1 MRGTAFTSTYLPAS
15 ICLISENAVLRLVP
29 LVFIAL
35 LAQIVPSITAQ
46 QPTTETG
53 TLQRHYADG
62 MVSHYL
68 MTGNND
74 GWQYSIRATDTVKRD
89 ANGRY
94 YEEIGWSDLTSNAQQ
109 TLTPASLALRQ
120 TVSLDDPASYMRMP
134 NLANVQPLLIGPITD
149 TLTFYSDFLLA
160 MKAKLVQPGQTS
172 YVSGTTPNSWAD
184 GQRVLLGQDA
194 VDFSFTLESVNP
206 VEHTE
211 TLLIRHVPPPTLHVQ
226 QPAKWMHEPTS
237 AKPNNFVQVSKDGEG
252 FSAETGK
259 ETFDVRLVMDTRD
272 GRILSATIH
281 NPVVLRTRVCTDREL
296 TQCGSETPKTI
307 LREVTLT
314 LVP

>member
-1 MRGTAFTSTYLPAS
+1 M
-15 ICLISENAVLRLVP
+15 LRLLP
-29 LVFIAL
+29 LVFTAFL
-35 LAQIVPSITAQ
+35 VQVASSIHAQ
-46 QPTTETG
+46 QSPTELGIPQRRYVDG
-53 TLQRHYADG
+53 TVA
-62 MVSHYL
+62 HYL
-68 MTGNND
+68 MTGSND
-74 GWQYSIRATDTVKRD
+74 GWQYNLRATDTVKCD

-120 TVSLDDPASYMRMP
+120 TVSLDDPGSYMRMP

-149 TLTFYSDFLLA
+149 TLTFYSDLLLA

-172 YVSGTTPNSWAD
+172 YVPGTTPNSWAD
-184 GQRVLLGQDA
+184 GQRVLIGQDA

-211 TLLIRHVPPPTLHVQ
+211 TLLIQHVPPPTLQVQ
-226 QPAKWMHEPTS
+226 QPATWMQQPRS
-237 AKPNNFVQVSKDGEG
+237 AKPNNFVQVSKDGDG
-252 FSAETGK
+252 YSAETGK

-272 GRILSATIH
+272 GRMLSAAIH
-281 NPVVLRTRVCTDREL
+281 NPVVLTTRICADREL
-296 TQCGSETPKTI
+296 TRCGSEAPKTI
-307 LREVTLT
+307 LREITFK